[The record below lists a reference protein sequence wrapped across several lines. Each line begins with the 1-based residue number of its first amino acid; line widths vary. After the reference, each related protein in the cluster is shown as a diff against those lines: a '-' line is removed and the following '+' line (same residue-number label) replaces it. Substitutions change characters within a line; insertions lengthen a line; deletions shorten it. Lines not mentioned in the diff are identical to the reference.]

1 MPGGRALCYPS
12 PELVTELVEYVDK
25 YGETKTRKKRKVV
38 VSHENSMTR
47 QWTRRSLY
55 GGFQCE
61 NIVQA
66 TARDL
71 MVDAMF
77 EVESRG
83 YPVILTVHDELLTE
97 VDEHRDDL
105 NATQFEQ
112 LMSIKSS
119 TYDGLPLSVGAWE
132 DKRYVK

>member
-1 MPGGRALCYPS
+1 MSRAVIS
-12 PELVTELVEYVDK
+12 SSDTDGTIVSFDWDFGDGMT
-25 YGETKTRKKRKVV
+25 GSGSS
-38 VSHENSMTR
+38 VSHVYSGAG
-47 QWTRRSLY
+47 S
-55 GGFQCE
+55 
-61 NIVQA
+61 
-66 TARDL
+66 
-71 MVDAMF
+71 
-77 EVESRG
+77 

-105 NATQFEQ
+105 NAMQFEQ